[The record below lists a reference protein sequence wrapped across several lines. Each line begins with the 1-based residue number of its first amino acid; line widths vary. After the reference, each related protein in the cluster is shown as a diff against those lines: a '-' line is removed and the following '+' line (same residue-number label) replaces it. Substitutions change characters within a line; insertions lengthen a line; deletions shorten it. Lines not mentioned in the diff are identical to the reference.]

1 MLARMLR
8 YLLLGQ
14 VLAGGLLGWWLSGLT
29 GFSAA
34 WVVPVIA
41 LLLPIVTMRLG
52 VFTTAVLSRSPG
64 HPALWWRSVVG
75 ETWVTAKVMFFKM
88 PWTKRAPVVQAP
100 LARPERVPVLL
111 VHGFVCN
118 YRIWDAVA
126 NQLRHAGHPVLGL
139 DLEPVFGSIDGYVPM
154 IEKSAESLLHQ
165 TGAQQIAVVAHSMGG
180 LATRAWMREHGTA
193 RVARVLTLG
202 TPHVGTRLASW
213 SHTTNGRQM
222 RLHSPWIKKLA
233 NGEPA
238 ANLQLIRIALTPQDN
253 IVYPQQEQV
262 LTGVPVTVFEGRG
275 HIQLCFDKAVISWV
289 LQQLEDLPAAS
300 SEPVNETSNRSS
312 HVTHETT

>member
-14 VLAGGLLGWWLSGLT
+14 ILAGSLFGWWLAWLT

-34 WVVPVIA
+34 WVVPVVA

-52 VFTTAVLSRSPG
+52 VFISALLSRSPD

-75 ETWVTAKVMFFKM
+75 EIWVTAKVMFFKM
-88 PWTKRAPVVQAP
+88 PWTMSPPALQVP
-100 LARPERVPVLL
+100 LATPKRIPVLL

-118 YRIWDAVA
+118 HRIWDAMA
-126 NQLRHAGHPVLGL
+126 IQLRRAGHPVLGL
-139 DLEPVFGSIDGYVPM
+139 NLEPVFGPIDGYIPL
-154 IEKSAESLLHQ
+154 IEDAVESLRHQ

-202 TPHVGTRLASW
+202 TPHVGTRLATW
-213 SHTTNGRQM
+213 SHTANGRQM
-222 RLHSPWIKKLA
+222 RWHSPWLQELA
-233 NGEPA
+233 RGEPA

-253 IVYPQQEQV
+253 IVYPQREQV
-262 LTGVPVTVFEGRG
+262 LPGVPVTVFEGRG
-275 HIQLCFDKAVISWV
+275 HIQLCFDTAVINWV
-289 LQQLEDLPAAS
+289 LQQLESLPVIDSPDQGQPA
-300 SEPVNETSNRSS
+300 PGTSTGM
-312 HVTHETT
+312 V